1 MENYE
6 YICHYCGK
14 TYVPRRRYVQLYCCA
29 SCRVNAFKR
38 RIRSL
43 STESVKGPSLPQK
56 EVKNEQKIN
65 LAGIGNAAIANV
77 VTDFTKSVFTRE
89 ENKPVTKGD
98 LWALMKQQPQQ
109 RYLPVHNAPLRNDG
123 TAAFYDTTTKHVVY
137 LKKL

>member
-1 MENYE
+1 MPTDSE
-6 YICHYCGK
+6 
-14 TYVPRRRYVQLYCCA
+14 
-29 SCRVNAFKR
+29 
-38 RIRSL
+38 
-43 STESVKGPSLPQK
+43 KGLSLPQK
-56 EVKNEQKIN
+56 EVKNEQRISM
-65 LAGIGNAAIANV
+65 AGIGNAAIANV

-123 TAAFYDTTTKHVVY
+123 TAAFYDTTTKHVLY